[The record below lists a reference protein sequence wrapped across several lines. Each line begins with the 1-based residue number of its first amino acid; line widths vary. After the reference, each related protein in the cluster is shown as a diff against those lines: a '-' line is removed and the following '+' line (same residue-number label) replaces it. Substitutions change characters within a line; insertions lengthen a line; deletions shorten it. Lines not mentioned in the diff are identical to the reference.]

1 MCDMRDIYDSDVSS
15 DRAFEQGRSNRFTTR
30 ERQVARLVA
39 NGLTNLQISEEL
51 FITEGTVKKTVYN
64 IYQKLGVHTRVQ
76 FLLKFIELSKNN
88 PQTHDD

>member
-15 DRAFEQGRSNRFTTR
+15 DRAFEQGRSNRFTPR

-64 IYQKLGVHTRVQ
+64 IYQKLGVNSQQRLMDLV
-76 FLLKFIELSKNN
+76 EGGE
-88 PQTHDD
+88 PQES

>member
-1 MCDMRDIYDSDVSS
+1 MRDIYDSDLNS
-15 DRAFEQGRSNRFTTR
+15 DGALGYDNSGGFTPR

-39 NGLTNLQISEEL
+39 SGLTNVQIAEEL

-76 FLLKFIELSKNN
+76 FLLKYIEISQNG
-88 PQTHDD
+88 PQPPDD

>member
-15 DRAFEQGRSNRFTTR
+15 DRAFEQGRSNRFTPR

-88 PQTHDD
+88 PKTHDD

>member
-1 MCDMRDIYDSDVSS
+1 MRDIYDSDLNS
-15 DRAFEQGRSNRFTTR
+15 DGALEHGGSGGFTPR

-39 NGLTNLQISEEL
+39 SGLTNVQIAEEL

-76 FLLKFIELSKNN
+76 FLLKYIEISQNG
-88 PQTHDD
+88 PQTPDD

>member
-1 MCDMRDIYDSDVSS
+1 MRDIYDSDVSS
-15 DRAFEQGRSNRFTTR
+15 DRAFEQGRSNRFTPR

>member
-1 MCDMRDIYDSDVSS
+1 MRDIYVSGVSS
-15 DRAFEQGRSNRFTTR
+15 DRAFEQGGSNRFTPR

>member
-1 MCDMRDIYDSDVSS
+1 MRDIYDSDVSS

>member
-15 DRAFEQGRSNRFTTR
+15 DRAFEQGRSNRFTPR